1 MLTVSHHGHA
11 VESDLTAGRLACPGC
26 RGVLR
31 PWGWARDRRVRHGGS
46 GAGYQLKRHR
56 PRRARCAGCA
66 GTHVLLGME
75 LASRRADAAAVI
87 AEAIELKTT
96 TGAGHRSIA
105 ARLGRPV
112 STVRGWLRA
121 FTASA
126 ESIREAFTLL
136 LHRDGA
142 DPASL
147 WPVPAATSAGQAL
160 SAVAAYA
167 EVLTDRL
174 AIATLVWH
182 SAGLAVA
189 GPGFFSTG
197 RWAPGSQHQLA
208 LPPRHAGGNS
218 GESAG

>member
-1 MLTVSHHGHA
+1 MLTVSHHVDA
-11 VESDLTAGRLACPGC
+11 VESDLAAGRLTCPGC

-31 PWGWARDRRVRHGGS
+31 PWGWARGRRIRHGS
-46 GAGYQLKRHR
+46 GPSHQVRAHR

-87 AEAIELKTT
+87 ASAVEAKT
-96 TGAGHRSIA
+96 TGAGHRRIA
-105 ARLGRPV
+105 AQLGRPV

-142 DPASL
+142 DAASL
-147 WPVPAATSAGQAL
+147 WPAPVTTPAGQAL
-160 SAVAAYA
+160 AAVAAYA

-174 AIATLVWH
+174 AIVRLAWH
-182 SAGLAVA
+182 SAGLAAA
-189 GPGFFSTG
+189 GPGFFNPG
-197 RWAPGSQHQLA
+197 RWSSGIQHQLA
-208 LPPRHAGGNS
+208 LTPGAVGGEG